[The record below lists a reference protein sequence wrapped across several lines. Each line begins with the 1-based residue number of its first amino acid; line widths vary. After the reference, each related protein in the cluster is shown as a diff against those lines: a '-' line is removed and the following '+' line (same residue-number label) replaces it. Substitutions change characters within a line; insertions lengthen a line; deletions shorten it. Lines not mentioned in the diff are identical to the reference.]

1 MQADG
6 RSLSTYKACLFL
18 WKGEFF
24 MEIQMNIDAECLN
37 LILEHNLIEK
47 LHSCI
52 GLGEV
57 LDWITEH
64 PEVLER
70 DKPSFLY
77 TGEEGVSVV
86 LKMERQGDV
95 LCVTVDQVMPY

>member
-37 LILEHNLIEK
+37 LILEHNLMTDCQAKCNAFEK
-47 LHSCI
+47 
-52 GLGEV
+52 
-57 LDWITEH
+57 
-64 PEVLER
+64 
-70 DKPSFLY
+70 
-77 TGEEGVSVV
+77 
-86 LKMERQGDV
+86 
-95 LCVTVDQVMPY
+95 